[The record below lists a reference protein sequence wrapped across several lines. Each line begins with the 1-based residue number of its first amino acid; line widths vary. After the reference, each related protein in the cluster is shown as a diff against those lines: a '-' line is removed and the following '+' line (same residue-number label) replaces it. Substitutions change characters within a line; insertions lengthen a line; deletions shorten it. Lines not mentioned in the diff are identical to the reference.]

1 MQYFTLIFALIS
13 SLCIAIMLKV
23 LEQKNRNRT
32 VLIASNYISAGVLG
46 IFLTPGTAIAGE
58 QFSVYVFLYAVV
70 VGFFFFVAFMVFSKA
85 IKSQGIAGAVT
96 VGRLSLALPVCF
108 SIFLWGEKPL
118 LLDILSLLMILA
130 IILSWEGKIG
140 KISPILLAL
149 FLLLGSLDTALK
161 YFKLEFPK
169 FDDGFFLV
177 ILFFSAMV
185 WGWSYVGYSRT
196 KPKRQEVLWGLM
208 LGIPNFFASYFLL
221 KALALIPAYI
231 VFPFVYVGVIILSAM
246 AGVIIFKEKLSGK
259 KLFLIFL
266 GIVAV
271 IVLTT

>member
-1 MQYFTLIFALIS
+1 MQYFILILALIS
-13 SLCIAIMLKV
+13 SLSIAIMLKV
-23 LEQKNRNRT
+23 LEQKNQNRT

-46 IFLTPGTAIAGE
+46 IFLTPGTAIAGK
-58 QFSVYVFLYAVV
+58 QFSICVFLYAVV

-169 FDDGFFLV
+169 IDDGFFLV

-185 WGWSYVGYSRT
+185 WSWSYVGYSRT

-246 AGVIIFKEKLSGK
+246 AGVIIFKEKLTGK
-259 KLFLIFL
+259 KMFLIFL

>member
-1 MQYFTLIFALIS
+1 MQYIYLILALTS
-13 SLCIAIMLKV
+13 SLSIALMLKV

-32 VLIASNYISAGVLG
+32 VLIAANYIAAGVLG
-46 IFLTPGTAIAGE
+46 VILSPGAAAVGE
-58 QFSVYVFLYAVV
+58 QFSLSVFFFAVV
-70 VGFFFFVAFMVFSKA
+70 VGLFFFVGFMVFSKA

-108 SIFLWGEKPL
+108 SIFLWGEKPMP
-118 LLDILSLLMILA
+118 LDILGLLLILV

-169 FDDGFFLV
+169 VDDGFFLV

-185 WGWSYVGYSRT
+185 WGWSYVAFSRI
-196 KPKRQEVLWGLM
+196 KPKKTDVIWGLI

-221 KALALIPAYI
+221 KALALIPAYV
-231 VFPFVYVGVIILSAM
+231 VFPFIYVGVIILSAL
-246 AGVIIFKEKLSGK
+246 AGYVIFKEELTGK
-259 KLFLIFL
+259 KMFLIFL
-266 GIVAV
+266 GIVSVV
-271 IVLTT
+271 ILTT